1 LARPIVDRYYS
12 HGRLLSVF
20 HTSSVG
26 RYRVTV
32 LWWPSAVSKNSPV
45 LLGSWGCSSQSS
57 SCTLLTTTRFRRR
70 VVEDR
75 SVLCACVVGTCRDEG
90 LSLSLSDLCFSNR
103 CSGIALSARLV
114 RRARIFVTNVP
125 GRGFRGIPVP
135 GGLAEASTEQQA
147 PWHPRRAACNKIP
160 PQDNV
165 TM

>member
-90 LSLSLSDLCFSNR
+90 LSLTCAFPIIAAASR
-103 CSGIALSARLV
+103 CL
-114 RRARIFVTNVP
+114 RASCEGHAFRSTNVP
-125 GRGFRGIPVP
+125 GGP
-135 GGLAEASTEQQA
+135 AEAPTEQQA
-147 PWHPRRAACNKIP
+147 PCHPHGAVACNKIP